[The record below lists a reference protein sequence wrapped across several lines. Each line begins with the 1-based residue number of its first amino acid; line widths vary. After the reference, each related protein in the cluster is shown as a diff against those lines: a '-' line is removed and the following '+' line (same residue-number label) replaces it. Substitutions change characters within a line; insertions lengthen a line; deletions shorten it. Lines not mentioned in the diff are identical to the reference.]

1 MQGGRGL
8 GAAQA
13 VNEPPMTHPVAPGAA
28 PRTGTA
34 ILLFSLGI
42 FFFAVNDALGKWL
55 VSDYPVGE
63 IMLIR
68 SMGVV
73 LFLAP
78 MMATDPASRQ
88 IPVQLGLHALRIL
101 VMAGDTFAFYFAT
114 KSLPLADVMTFYLAA
129 PLFVTG
135 MAVLLLG
142 ERIGPWR
149 VVALLLG
156 FTGVVIALQ
165 PSTRSVAP
173 GAAVALGGSL
183 MFATAMIITRR
194 LRQCHWVTL
203 LAGQFV
209 GAGAIGGVA
218 SSFDWVMPSP
228 FDAGLMVLVGLVSMM
243 CFVSINRAL
252 RLAQASVLAPFQY
265 GSIVWAVL
273 LGWFIWGDL
282 PTPAMWT
289 GIGCIVASGAIV
301 WLRERR
307 AGQQP
312 TIEAQAV

>member
-1 MQGGRGL
+1 M
-8 GAAQA
+8 A
-13 VNEPPMTHPVAPGAA
+13 VGYKPPMTSSLTSKAA

-34 ILLFSLGI
+34 MLLFSLGI
-42 FFFAVNDALGKWL
+42 FCFAVNDALGKWL

-68 SMGVV
+68 SVGVS
-73 LFLAP
+73 LFLLP
-78 MMATDPASRQ
+78 MMAADPDSRQ
-88 IPVQLGLHALRIL
+88 VPAQLGLHGLRIL
-101 VMAGDTFAFYFAT
+101 VMAGDTFAFYYAT
-114 KSLPLADVMTFYLAA
+114 RTLPLADVMTFYLAA
-129 PLFVTG
+129 PLFVTV

-149 VVALLLG
+149 IAAVLLG
-156 FTGVVIALQ
+156 FVGVVIALQ
-165 PSTRSVAP
+165 PSGRALAP
-173 GAAVALGGSL
+173 GAVVALGGSL
-183 MFATAMIITRR
+183 MFASAMVITRR
-194 LRQCHWVTL
+194 LRQSHWVTL
-203 LAGQFV
+203 LAGQFA
-209 GAGAIGGVA
+209 GAGVIGGVA
-218 SSFDWVMPSP
+218 SSFDWVRPSL
-228 FDAGLMVLVGLVSMM
+228 FDAGLMLLVGLVSMM

-273 LGWFIWGDL
+273 LGWIIWGDL

-289 GIGCIVASGAIV
+289 GIACIVASGAIV

-312 TIEAQAV
+312 AIEVQAV